1 MRTLLLLR
9 GAPGCGKSTFID
21 TNNLRPFALSAD
33 ELRVKCTAPIQN
45 IYGDNEISPKYD
57 KYVWETLFNLLEI
70 RMKHGDFTVIDAT
83 NSKTSEIKRYKELAT
98 KYRYRIFC
106 VDFTDLPIEECKRR
120 NLSRDV
126 YKRVPEEAID
136 KMYARFVSQGIPSG
150 VTAIKPN
157 ELNNIFIKRFDFS
170 EYEKVIHIGDIHGCY
185 TALSEYLKNGLND
198 KYMYIFTGD
207 YLDRGIENVE
217 TLKFVMELS
226 KKSNVLFLEG
236 NHEIHLWNYAND
248 IKSVSEEFEN
258 VTKPELINAN
268 ISKKDIRTF
277 YKKLGQCAW
286 YTYKGKEVFVCHGG
300 IAKPIEN
307 MTLMA
312 AQQMIR
318 GVGGYKD
325 YDKVADTWMN
335 ATTSNQYQIFG
346 HRNTQNSP
354 TQLRDRVF
362 NLEGKVEFGGY
373 LRIVELSDEGFNAVE
388 IKNDV
393 YKSPEM
399 IASDIDIIDTS
410 ISNVVERLRN
420 NKFIQEKSFGNISSF
435 NFTKSAFNKGI
446 WDAQTITARGLYID
460 TQNMKIV
467 CRGYNK
473 FFNINET
480 DETKFDRLQNT
491 LKFPVT
497 CYVKE
502 NGFLALVSYNQ
513 TTNDLFITTKSNPDG
528 EYAKWLH
535 DIIYDKL
542 STEAIE
548 KMKDICKT
556 HDVTL
561 VFECV
566 DMKNDPHI
574 IEYDDNKLFLLS
586 IIKNDIKFAQW
597 EYSQVVNVGAD
608 LNIPVKEKAFVITDW
623 EDFCKWYEDVTER
636 DYEYNNRN
644 IEGFVIEDA
653 DGYMVKL
660 KLWFYKRWKFLR
672 GVAHETLR
680 SGGYGKTSLLMDK
693 ESNEFYGF
701 CRKIFNETTKEERL
715 NMQKD
720 IITLRNR
727 FFAPR

>member
-83 NSKTSEIKRYKELAT
+83 NSKTSEMKRYKELAS

-120 NLSRDV
+120 NSSRVV

-136 KMYARFVSQGIPSG
+136 KMYARFASQGIPSG
-150 VTAIKPN
+150 VTVIKPN
-157 ELNNIFIKRFDFS
+157 ELDKIFIKQFDFS

-185 TALSEYLKNGLND
+185 TALSEYFKNGLND

-207 YLDRGIENVE
+207 YLDRGVENAE
-217 TLKFVMELS
+217 TLKFVMNLS
-226 KKSNVLFLEG
+226 KEPNVLFLEG

-258 VTKPELINAN
+258 VTKPELISAN

-277 YKKLGQCAW
+277 YRKLGQCAW
-286 YTYKGKEVFVCHGG
+286 YTYRGKEVFVCHGG

-312 AQQMIR
+312 TQQMIR

-373 LRIVELSDEGFNAVE
+373 LRIVELSDEGFNIVE

-399 IASDIDIIDTS
+399 IASDINIIDTS

-513 TTNDLFITTKSNPDG
+513 ITDDLFITTKSNPDG
-528 EYAKWLH
+528 EYAKWLR
-535 DIIYDKL
+535 DMIYDKM

-548 KMKDICKT
+548 KMKNICKT

-597 EYSQVVNVGAD
+597 EYSQVVNVGAE
-608 LNIPVKEKAFVITDW
+608 LNIQVKEKAFEIADW

-653 DGYMVKL
+653 NGYMVKL

-701 CRKIFNETTKEERL
+701 CRRIFNETTKEERL

-727 FFAPR
+727 FFASR